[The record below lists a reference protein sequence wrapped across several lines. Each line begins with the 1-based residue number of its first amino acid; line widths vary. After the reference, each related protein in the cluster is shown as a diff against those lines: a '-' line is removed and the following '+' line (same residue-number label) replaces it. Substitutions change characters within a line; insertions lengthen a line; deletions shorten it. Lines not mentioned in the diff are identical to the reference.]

1 MAGSEVFVI
10 EKHRIDSSLTAAKLL
25 ELIAEILCQDIG
37 NLTLLRG
44 DHALA
49 NKACIALEAA
59 S

>member
-59 S
+59 

>member
-1 MAGSEVFVI
+1 
-10 EKHRIDSSLTAAKLL
+10 L